1 MSMAVEI
8 SNYRYIWNDVYVVDQ
23 TPGLHNTFFLR
34 SIRFRFFLKRSS
46 TSAAITI
53 VSKLGSR
60 YQFQYQFLKH
70 WGFNLSFNSNRGSL
84 QCSITTT
91 ISVVITTEYDF
102 NSDSG
107 SYGVHNAITV
117 TISVAMGAI
126 CNFNFNSGSCGV
138 YSSITATISGGS
150 YTQYQFRSRESK
162 NINISF
168 G

>member
-1 MSMAVEI
+1 MSNKWYKTV
-8 SNYRYIWNDVYVVDQ
+8 WQ
-23 TPGLHNTFFLR
+23 TAGLHNTFFLR

-60 YQFQYQFLKH
+60 YQFQFQFLKH

-107 SYGVHNAITV
+107 SYGVHNSITV
-117 TISVAMGAI
+117 TISVAVGATCSFNFDSHSCGVYNSITVTISVAVQAI
-126 CNFNFNSGSCGV
+126 CNFNFGSIPAV
-138 YSSITATISGGS
+138 FTMQAQL
-150 YTQYQFRSRESK
+150 QYQ
-162 NINISF
+162 
-168 G
+168 